1 MIFNRHSNLAGAHA
15 FLSASNYHWIRY
27 DADKLERIF
36 MAWKAAQRG
45 TALHDL
51 AKDMIRLGVKPER
64 TGTTFSEYVN
74 DCVGFKM
81 KTEQVLYYSPNC
93 YGTAD
98 AIDFKEST
106 RKLRIFDLKTG
117 KHTSSMDQ
125 LKVYAALFCLEY
137 KWEPFEIEIELR
149 IYQNDAIDILEPE
162 PTEIK
167 QVVEQ
172 IKFLDKRL
180 IELIKEVEL

>member
-27 DADKLERIF
+27 DEDKLERIF
-36 MAWKAAQRG
+36 TAWKASQRG

-51 AKDMIRLGVKPER
+51 AKDMIRLGIKPER

-74 DCVGFKM
+74 DCIGFKM
-81 KTEQVLYYSPNC
+81 IPEQVLYYSPNC

-98 AIDFKEST
+98 AISFKEKL

-117 KHTSSMDQ
+117 KHQSSMDQ

-137 KWEPFEIEIELR
+137 HQSPFEIETELR
-149 IYQNDAIDILEPE
+149 IYQNDDIAVLIPD
-162 PTEIK
+162 PVEIM
-167 QVVEQ
+167 QIMEQ
-172 IKFLDKRL
+172 IKFMNKRL
-180 IELIKEVEL
+180 NELIEEVSQ

>member
-45 TALHDL
+45 TQLHDL
-51 AKDMIRLGVKPER
+51 AKHMIRMSIKPER

-74 DCVGFKM
+74 DCIGFKM
-81 KTEQVLYYSPNC
+81 LPEQVLYYSPNC

-98 AIDFKEST
+98 AISFKEST
-106 RKLRIFDLKTG
+106 KKLRIFDLKNG
-117 KHTSSMDQ
+117 KTTSSMDQ

-137 KWEPFEIEIELR
+137 DKQPWQIEIELR
-149 IYQNDAIDILEPE
+149 IYQNDAVNIVDAE

-167 QVVEQ
+167 QIMEQ
-172 IKFLDKRL
+172 IKYMDKHLNEL
-180 IELIKEVEL
+180 IEEVSL

>member
-27 DADKLERIF
+27 DEDKLERMF
-36 MAWKAAQRG
+36 LAWKAAQRG
-45 TALHDL
+45 SALHDL

-74 DCVGFKM
+74 DCIGFKM
-81 KTEQVLYYSPNC
+81 IVEQVLYYSPNC

-98 AIDFKEST
+98 AISFKQT
-106 RKLRIFDLKTG
+106 ARKLRIFDLKTG
-117 KHTSSMDQ
+117 KNPCSMDQ

-149 IYQNDAIDILEPE
+149 IYQNDAVDILEPE
-162 PTEIK
+162 PTKIK
-167 QVVEQ
+167 EVMEQ
-172 IKFLDKRL
+172 IKFLDKHL
-180 IELIKEVEL
+180 NEFIKEVEL